1 MKREQKES
9 VKYKDMY
16 EVERKNHEEVRE
28 FYERK
33 LRNWKDDH
41 HLLVEKY
48 EQRINSLAS

>member
-1 MKREQKES
+1 
-9 VKYKDMY
+9 MY